1 VVNLVS
7 NAVKFTDEGMIRVG
21 LATEGDWLRLQVQDT
36 GVGIDPKFLPHIF
49 EEFRQEN
56 NGLTR
61 AHQGSGLGL
70 AITHRLVEMMGG
82 RIEVQSEKGK
92 GTTFTVWLP
101 LRLTNGTK
109 TEITST
115 TANSTKSNA

>member
-1 VVNLVS
+1 
-7 NAVKFTDEGMIRVG
+7 
-21 LATEGDWLRLQVQDT
+21 
-36 GVGIDPKFLPHIF
+36 
-49 EEFRQEN
+49 
-56 NGLTR
+56 
-61 AHQGSGLGL
+61 
-70 AITHRLVEMMGG
+70 MMGG

-109 TEITST
+109 TETTST

>member
-1 VVNLVS
+1 MVNLVS